1 MAARLTTYV
10 VVAIVAATLIA
21 GLIVGAQRDDSS
33 GPVDLIIHNAK
44 VYTAD
49 PLGSTAE
56 AIAVR
61 GNTILHV
68 GTNREI
74 LRYRRPQTTMI
85 DARGVA
91 VLPGFNDAHAAF
103 IAGGLAHDGVDLFDA
118 ETLDDM
124 KTRIAEW
131 ADAHA
136 ETGWIVG
143 RGWTYQ
149 RFADL
154 PTRAQLDAAVKDRPV
169 VMFSQDG
176 HAAWLNSDALLAAH
190 VTRRSTDPSGGVIV
204 RDARTGEPTGLLKD
218 AAVAAVVHAMP
229 QPTKEERARALRRAI
244 RDAQEH
250 GVTSVQDIAGSPSD
264 LEIYDEAR
272 RAGDLTVRVYAGIP
286 VAGPPLPQDLLA
298 LDALSKRYEDDA
310 LLKAGMGVVTLDG
323 AVESQTAAVLEP
335 YSGRGAADG
344 LMKLSPQDLTKTVS
358 TLDSHGWQVA
368 VTANGDRAVRAAL
381 DAYEAAAAPR
391 SRVAERR
398 RHRIEGVELVDPDDV
413 PRFEGLGVIA
423 SLQPAHA
430 RPDRLEVWAR
440 NVGPERAALGWASH
454 SLAGA
459 GARLAFGSDWP
470 NLPLDPVAG
479 LNAAVNR
486 SISRRTQEGETIEEE
501 RPADAVLYAGEA
513 LALKSAINAWTSS
526 AAWASFDEHRKG
538 MIKAGMLADLVVLS
552 ADILGG
558 TPEKL
563 AATEVDVTIFDGKV
577 VYQRDRR
584 HSSN

>member
-124 KTRIAEW
+124 KARIADW

-176 HAAWLNSDALLAAH
+176 HAAWLNSKALIAAH
-190 VTRRSTDPSGGVIV
+190 ITRRSTDPDGGVIV

-218 AAVAAVVHAMP
+218 AA
-229 QPTKEERARALRRAI
+229 
-244 RDAQEH
+244 
-250 GVTSVQDIAGSPSD
+250 IA
-264 LEIYDEAR
+264 AR
-272 RAGDLTVRVYAGIP
+272 RARHA
-286 VAGPPLPQDLLA
+286 
-298 LDALSKRYEDDA
+298 
-310 LLKAGMGVVTLDG
+310 
-323 AVESQTAAVLEP
+323 
-335 YSGRGAADG
+335 AADQG
-344 LMKLSPQDLTKTVS
+344 RACACAAPRDPRRAGAWRHQRAGHRRLAIGSRCLRRGQARGRP
-358 TLDSHGWQVA
+358 
-368 VTANGDRAVRAAL
+368 DRPRL
-381 DAYEAAAAPR
+381 CRHSRRRAAAAAGSARRSTR
-391 SRVAERR
+391 SR
-398 RHRIEGVELVDPDDV
+398 
-413 PRFEGLGVIA
+413 
-423 SLQPAHA
+423 
-430 RPDRLEVWAR
+430 
-440 NVGPERAALGWASH
+440 
-454 SLAGA
+454 
-459 GARLAFGSDWP
+459 
-470 NLPLDPVAG
+470 
-479 LNAAVNR
+479 NATKTMR
-486 SISRRTQEGETIEEE
+486 C
-501 RPADAVLYAGEA
+501 
-513 LALKSAINAWTSS
+513 
-526 AAWASFDEHRKG
+526 
-538 MIKAGMLADLVVLS
+538 
-552 ADILGG
+552 
-558 TPEKL
+558 
-563 AATEVDVTIFDGKV
+563 
-577 VYQRDRR
+577 
-584 HSSN
+584 